1 MNGAQLYSPPIHTP
15 PPNYRWLQS
24 MALGYATK
32 VPVGAKK
39 DIWSARTWARWAKM
53 DQNRLKM
60 GLIHLFVPKP
70 SWTLVGAILDP
81 FFAPKWPIFTVFWEF

>member
-1 MNGAQLYSPPIHTP
+1 
-15 PPNYRWLQS
+15 
-24 MALGYATK
+24 MALGYATN

-70 SWTLVGAILDP
+70 SWTLVGHSFEP
-81 FFAPKWPIFTVFWEF
+81 FWIHFLHQNGPFLRSFGSFDGRKGVNPGSKPAHCTGL